1 MKAFSIELLVTIAV
15 TAALFIGEY
24 VESAAVTFLFLFGAY
39 LEARTLNKTRAS
51 LRELTEL
58 APDEASV
65 FRNGD
70 WVSVSVDE
78 VEEGERVVVRSGGK
92 IPVDGKILT
101 GEATINEAAIT
112 GESVPVGKT
121 NDDDVFSGSI
131 LDSGYIER
139 WLKKLEKTLR
149 SQKLLS

>member
-1 MKAFSIELLVTIAV
+1 MKLC
-15 TAALFIGEY
+15 
-24 VESAAVTFLFLFGAY
+24 FL
-39 LEARTLNKTRAS
+39 E
-51 LRELTEL
+51 
-58 APDEASV
+58 
-65 FRNGD
+65 GD

-131 LDSGYIER
+131 IDSGYIEMVA
-139 WLKKLEKTLR
+139 EKVGEDTTFAKIIELVEEAQDPN
-149 SQKLLS
+149 QKHNGF